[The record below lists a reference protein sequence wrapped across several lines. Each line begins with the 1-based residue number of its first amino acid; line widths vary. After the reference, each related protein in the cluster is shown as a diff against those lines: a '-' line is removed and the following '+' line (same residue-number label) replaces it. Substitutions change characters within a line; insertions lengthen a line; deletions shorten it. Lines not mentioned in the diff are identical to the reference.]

1 MPVLLRHL
9 TSDKDNNMKMTA
21 LSALVAA
28 GVALASFS
36 GAVQAKG
43 RLVVYCS
50 ATNEMCEAETKAFG
64 DKYDVKTSFI
74 RNGSGSTLAKVD
86 AEKKNPQADVW
97 YGGTLDPQSQAG
109 EMGLLAPYQ
118 SANLSQIME
127 KFRDPAKVK
136 GNYSSAVYVG
146 ILGFGVNT
154 QRLKEK
160 NLPVPKCWK
169 DLTKPEYKGEIQ
181 IADPQSSGTAYTA
194 LATFVQLWGEDQ
206 AFEYLKQL
214 NGNVSQY
221 TKSGIAPARNAARGE
236 TAIGIGFLHDYSLE
250 KEQGAPLELISPCE
264 GTGYEIGGVSVLKGA
279 RNMDNAKLFVDW
291 VLSKEAQ
298 ELAWKKGKSYQILT
312 NTTAETSPLSL
323 KLDDLKLI
331 NYDMDKYGSTDVRK
345 ALINKWVNDV
355 KMGK

>member
-1 MPVLLRHL
+1 MKLTVL
-9 TSDKDNNMKMTA
+9 S
-21 LSALVAA
+21 SLVAA
-28 GVALASFS
+28 GVALATLS
-36 GAVQAKG
+36 GAAQAKG

-50 ATNEMCEAETKAFG
+50 ATNEMCETEVKAFSE
-64 DKYDVKTSFI
+64 KYDVKTSFI

-86 AEKKNPQADVW
+86 AEKRNPQADVW

-109 EMGLLAPYQ
+109 EMDLLTPYK
-118 SANLSQIME
+118 SANLEQIMPQ
-127 KFRDPAKVK
+127 FRDPAKRK

-169 DLTKPEYKGEIQ
+169 DLTNPVYKGEIQ

-194 LATFVQLWGEDQ
+194 LATFAQLWGEDQ
-206 AFEYLKQL
+206 AFDYLKKL

-250 KEQGAPLELISPCE
+250 KENGAPLELISPCE
-264 GTGYEIGGVSVLKGA
+264 GTGYEIGGVSILKGA
-279 RNMDNAKLFVDW
+279 RNLDNAKLFVDW

-298 ELAWKKGKSYQILT
+298 ELSWKKGKSYQILT

-331 NYDMDKYGSTDVRK
+331 NYDMDKYGATDMRK
-345 ALINKWVNDV
+345 ALIGKWVNDV
-355 KMGK
+355 KMGN

>member
-1 MPVLLRHL
+1 MKLTL
-9 TSDKDNNMKMTA
+9 TSTLIA
-21 LSALVAA
+21 S
-28 GVALASFS
+28 GIALANPLNP
-36 GAVQAKG
+36 APRRPKG
-43 RLVVYCS
+43 LPGGLLQRHQR
-50 ATNEMCEAETKAFG
+50 MCEAEPKRLATNM
-64 DKYDVKTSFI
+64 TSKP
-74 RNGSGSTLAKVD
+74 RSSATAPGSTLAKVD
-86 AEKKNPQADVW
+86 AEEERPA
-97 YGGTLDPQSQAG
+97 GGRLVRRDADPQSQAG
-109 EMGLLAPYQ
+109 EMGLLQPYK
-118 SANLSQIME
+118 SPNLEQVME

-136 GNYSSAVYVG
+136 GNLSSAVYVG

-194 LATFVQLWGEDQ
+194 LATFAQLWGEDQ
-206 AFEYLKQL
+206 AFDYLKQL
-214 NGNVSQY
+214 NANVSQY

-264 GTGYEIGGVSVLKGA
+264 GTGYEIGGVSILKGA
-279 RNMDNAKLFVDW
+279 RNLDNAKLFVDW

-312 NTTAETSPLSL
+312 NTTAETSPNSL

-345 ALINKWVNDV
+345 QLINKWVSEV

>member
-1 MPVLLRHL
+1 
-9 TSDKDNNMKMTA
+9 
-21 LSALVAA
+21 
-28 GVALASFS
+28 
-36 GAVQAKG
+36 
-43 RLVVYCS
+43 
-50 ATNEMCEAETKAFG
+50 
-64 DKYDVKTSFI
+64 
-74 RNGSGSTLAKVD
+74 
-86 AEKKNPQADVW
+86 
-97 YGGTLDPQSQAG
+97 
-109 EMGLLAPYQ
+109 MGLLQPYK
-118 SANLSQIME
+118 SPNLTQVME
-127 KFRDPAKVK
+127 QFRDPAKLK

-194 LATFVQLWGEDQ
+194 LATFAQLWGTIR
-206 AFEYLKQL
+206 LSIIL
-214 NGNVSQY
+214 NSSTLTSPSTRNPVSPRRA
-221 TKSGIAPARNAARGE
+221 TPPAVKRPSASASCTTIRW
-236 TAIGIGFLHDYSLE
+236 

-264 GTGYEIGGVSVLKGA
+264 GTGYEIGGVSILKGA
-279 RNMDNAKLFVDW
+279 RNLDNAKLFVDW

-312 NTTAETSPLSL
+312 NTTAETSPNSL

-345 ALINKWVNDV
+345 ALINKWVSEV

>member
-1 MPVLLRHL
+1 MKLTVLSYLI
-9 TSDKDNNMKMTA
+9 
-21 LSALVAA
+21 AA
-28 GVALASFS
+28 GVALATLS
-36 GAVQAKG
+36 GAAQAQG

-50 ATNEMCEAETKAFG
+50 ATNEMCETETKAFG

-109 EMGLLAPYQ
+109 EMDLLTPYK
-118 SANLSQIME
+118 SANLEQIMPQ
-127 KFRDPAKVK
+127 FRDPAKRK

-169 DLTKPEYKGEIQ
+169 DLTNPAYKGEIQ

-194 LATFVQLWGEDQ
+194 LATFAQLWGEDQ
-206 AFEYLKQL
+206 AFDYLKKL
-214 NGNVSQY
+214 NVNVSQY

-250 KEQGAPLELISPCE
+250 KDNGAPLELIAPCE
-264 GTGYEIGGVSVLKGA
+264 GTGYEIGGVSILKGA

-298 ELAWKKGKSYQILT
+298 ELSWKKGKSYQILT

-331 NYDMDKYGSTDVRK
+331 NYDMDKYGATDMRK
-345 ALINKWVNDV
+345 ALISKWVNDV
-355 KMGK
+355 KMGN